1 MKTQEMEGADTIGM
15 GMNEIGFLLSKV
27 QNEIKVQKNQWNAFG
42 KYKYR
47 SVEDIQ
53 VALKPIMLKYESIVI
68 LTDETFDLCG
78 IPVVRAT
85 AKFICPFGEIHVSAD
100 AGVDIHQKG
109 MNYAQAFGSSS
120 SYARKYALGGLL
132 LLDDTADADTTEKHD
147 KNEIKALTD
156 AQVKSA
162 IEKGNNKA
170 VLNGNGSK
178 WSLTDAQVQLLNA
191 KN

>member
-1 MKTQEMEGADTIGM
+1 MEAMETMESLGV
-15 GMNEIGFLLSKV
+15 NEVAFLLAKI

-53 VALKPIMLKYESIVI
+53 LALKPILLRYESTIV
-68 LTDETFDLCG
+68 LTDESFELCG

-85 AKFICPFGEIHVSAD
+85 AKFICPFGELHVTSD
-100 AGVDIHQKG
+100 AGVDVHQKG
-109 MNYAQAFGSSS
+109 MNYAQAFGASS
-120 SYARKYALGGLL
+120 SYARKYALGGML

-147 KNEIKALTD
+147 KTEIKPLTD

-162 IEKGNNKA
+162 IEKGNQEK
-170 VLNGNGSK
+170 VLEGNGTK
-178 WSLTDAQVQLLNA
+178 WTLTDKQVELL
-191 KN
+191 KTK

>member
-1 MKTQEMEGADTIGM
+1 MEAMDNI
-15 GMNEIGFLLSKV
+15 GMNEVGFLLSKI
-27 QNEIKVQKNQWNAFG
+27 QNEIKVNKNQWNAFG

-53 VALKPIMLKYESIVI
+53 VALKPICLKYESTVI
-68 LTDETFDLCG
+68 LIDESFELCG

-85 AKFICPFGEIHVSAD
+85 AKFICPFGEISVSAD
-100 AGVDIHQKG
+100 AGVDVHQKG

-132 LLDDTADADTTEKHD
+132 LLDDVADADATEKHD

-156 AQVKSA
+156 AQVKSS
-162 IEKGNNKA
+162 IEKGTQQA
-170 VLNGNGSK
+170 VLSGNGTK
-178 WSLTDAQVQLLNA
+178 WTLTDAQVKLLQG
-191 KN
+191 K

>member
-1 MKTQEMEGADTIGM
+1 MENLSN
-15 GMNEIGFLLSKV
+15 NEVAYLLSKI
-27 QNEIKVQKNQWNAFG
+27 QNEIKVTKNQYNSFG

-53 VALKPIMLKYESIVI
+53 VALKPILLKHESSVVLSDSTIEI
-68 LTDETFDLCG
+68 CG
-78 IPVVRAT
+78 LPVVRAT
-85 AKFICPFGEIHVSAD
+85 VRFMCPYGELEVTAD

-132 LLDDTADADTTEKHD
+132 LLDDVADSDATNKHD
-147 KNEIKALTD
+147 KSELNKLTD

-162 IEKGNNKA
+162 IEKGNQAK
-170 VLNGNGSK
+170 VLEGNGVK
-178 WSLTDAQVQLLNA
+178 WTLTPEQVELL
-191 KN
+191 KK

>member
-1 MKTQEMEGADTIGM
+1 MELDAIGI
-15 GMNEIGFLLSKV
+15 NEVAFLLSKI

-53 VALKPIMLKYESIVI
+53 VALKPILLKYESTIVV
-68 LTDETFDLCG
+68 TDTSGELCG

-85 AKFICPFGEIHVSAD
+85 AKFICPFGELHVSAD

-109 MNYAQAFGSSS
+109 MNYAQAFGASS

-132 LLDDTADADTTEKHD
+132 LLDDTADADSTEKHD
-147 KNEIKALTD
+147 KNEIKPLTD
-156 AQVKSA
+156 AQVKSG
-162 IEKGNNKA
+162 IEKGNQAKI
-170 VLNGNGSK
+170 LEGNGTKWTLTKEQEELLSK
-178 WSLTDAQVQLLNA
+178 
-191 KN
+191 

>member
-1 MKTQEMEGADTIGM
+1 MKTQEMEVSDTI
-15 GMNEIGFLLSKV
+15 GMNEIGFLLSKI

-68 LTDETFDLCG
+68 LTDETFELCG

-100 AGVDIHQKG
+100 AGVDVHQKG

-132 LLDDTADADTTEKHD
+132 LLDDTKDSDTTNDHN
-147 KNEIKALTD
+147 KNEIKVLTD

-162 IEKGNNKA
+162 IEKGNNQK
-170 VLNGNGSK
+170 VLDGNGSQ
-178 WSLTDAQVQLLNA
+178 WSLTETQIKLLNA